1 MIVLLWIIFFFSV
14 LQIAHSYL
22 FFPIILKV
30 LSKNKK
36 LNEKVYLPE
45 DADIPMISVLLAA
58 HNEDQVIDEKIR
70 SVMDTSYAADK
81 IEFLIGSDA
90 STDATNDIIRKWQ
103 KIYPQIKLIE
113 FSGRSGKSKIIN
125 ELATV
130 AQGKIYILTDANV
143 IFHPE
148 TIYQMV
154 KHFKNQ
160 EIALVG
166 ANIINS
172 GLSKDGI
179 SIQEN
184 KYISRENRIK
194 YLEGIAWG
202 TMIGA
207 FGGCYSIR
215 ADYFAPVPRN
225 FFMDDFYISMNVI
238 EKKGMSIF
246 EPKASCYED
255 VSNKISEEF
264 RRKIRISIGNF
275 QNLGRYSKLLYP
287 PISAVSFCFMS
298 HKVLRWF
305 GPFFLIFALL
315 SNTFLI
321 GHGWVFDATFMIQ
334 IILISLPVIDLILR
348 KLKVHINLLRFITH
362 FYLMN
367 LALLLGFLRFV
378 RGVDT
383 NIWQPTQRFQ

>member
-70 SVMDTSYAADK
+70 SVMDTSYAVDK

-143 IFHPE
+143 IFHRE

-154 KHFKNQ
+154 KHFKNH